1 MAEKRAYPRVK
12 AFYPVLYSSHVYPRP
27 KVGSTVDLSRG
38 GVRIETPFSL
48 IPGETIEISIALTPQ
63 VIRCR
68 GRVVSTSSLEGGRPS
83 AGVEFE
89 DISKHDGLY
98 LGEYISYLM
107 HEEESETG

>member
-12 AFYPVLYSSHVYPRP
+12 ASYPVLYTSHVYPRL
-27 KVGSTVDLSRG
+27 KVGSTIDLSLRG
-38 GVRIETPFSL
+38 ATIETPFSL

-63 VIRCR
+63 VIKCR
-68 GRVVSTSSLEGGRPS
+68 GRVVSTFSLEGGRPA

-107 HEEESETG
+107 DEEESEKG